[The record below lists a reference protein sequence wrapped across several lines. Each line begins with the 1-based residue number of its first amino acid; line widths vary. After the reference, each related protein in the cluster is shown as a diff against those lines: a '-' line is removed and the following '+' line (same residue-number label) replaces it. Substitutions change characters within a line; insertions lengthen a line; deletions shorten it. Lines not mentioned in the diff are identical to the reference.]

1 MLEYFFIT
9 VSGKWLVLCVEIA
22 PSCFSAHICRVGS
35 GGYLSL
41 MLGEDFILEINYSYY
56 TILNWVQ
63 KMLLLVYLSPKSPI
77 RVLLCGTPLTPS
89 VSSSYFFS
97 LPVITFSFFPIWWNW
112 KDRVSS
118 FIVLNLEDKPTFLT
132 LTVRASYSLTSTCEV
147 VLNKAHRASLLAF
160 LPPASFL
167 SSLLP
172 SLLFFFHP
180 FFHFF
185 LPANIY
191 WAPMIF
197 PVACTRHWRGFSE

>member
-1 MLEYFFIT
+1 MWLKNLFYSFLVFRAIESRQPGGLGNRDRPNPQNNFAAPLPLALVLGPMLEYFFIT

-56 TILNWVQ
+56 TILNWVL

-97 LPVITFSFFPIWWNW
+97 LPVITFSFFPI
-112 KDRVSS
+112 
-118 FIVLNLEDKPTFLT
+118 
-132 LTVRASYSLTSTCEV
+132 
-147 VLNKAHRASLLAF
+147 
-160 LPPASFL
+160 
-167 SSLLP
+167 
-172 SLLFFFHP
+172 
-180 FFHFF
+180 
-185 LPANIY
+185 
-191 WAPMIF
+191 
-197 PVACTRHWRGFSE
+197 